1 MIIRTVKT
9 NRYSVIANAILQDD
23 RLSYSARGIAACML
37 SKPDGWRIREEN
49 LYTTSPDSRGV
60 VRRAEAE
67 LQEHGY
73 LHRRRYQ
80 DGRGRW
86 QHDVALYEE
95 PHTCDC
101 DNPACRN
108 WHAPTVGSPTAG
120 RPAVGFPTVGEA
132 PVIEITE
139 EKNLRE
145 KTERENHDPDL
156 DLNPSSLKERAT
168 ALTATATAS
177 DSTPPTIVTEL
188 TNEQP
193 TATGSTQQAE
203 IDACLLAYYDNGGR
217 ALTER
222 ERNKFTTQ
230 VRTYT
235 GAAFL
240 RALTEAVIRVD
251 HSHQEIGDRVNVHY
265 LAGVLRNMAAEGKLN
280 PTTNQVDLSA
290 IAEQTATPFDQA
302 ALDAEMER
310 TAAEREAKR
319 KEREAENERRDAE
332 AQRRDAERREQE
344 RIRRDNEQMER
355 ERRHEAS
362 AAERANRERQDMAK
376 RIAACIEAPDQAGR
390 IADAF
395 LRDVTDEH
403 WREMRLTRLCQAR
416 HQSGAPLSASEA
428 TAILHGGLNAAAP
441 ARTPERE
448 MA

>member
-101 DNPACRN
+101 DNPECRN

-145 KTERENHDPDL
+145 KTERENHDPDR
-156 DLNPSSLKERAT
+156 DPSFSLKERAT

-177 DSTPPTIVTEL
+177 DSTPPTITVTEL

-193 TATGSTQQAE
+193 DTATASTQQAE

-230 VRTYT
+230 VRSYT

-355 ERRHEAS
+355 QRRHEAS

-376 RIAACIEAPDQAGR
+376 RIAACIVEPDQAGR

-395 LRDVTDEH
+395 LRDTTDAH
-403 WREMRLTRLCQAR
+403 MRGMRLDWLTMKHNQVKR
-416 HQSGAPLSASEA
+416 PLAASEA

-441 ARTPERE
+441 ARV
-448 MA
+448 AA